1 MLDRAAGWIGAD
13 EAGRGPLAGPV
24 VAAAVW
30 LPPDFP
36 LDGLDDSKKLTA
48 ARRSALALAIRARAE
63 WEIERAE
70 PEEIDR
76 LNILHASEAA
86 LARAIRR
93 LRTRVPAD
101 VLMDGHRMPP
111 GVVGRAEVKGD
122 GRFAP
127 IAAASILAKT
137 VRDALMVEL
146 HAEHPAYR
154 FDRHFGYPVPIHLKA
169 LREHGPCPAHRR
181 SFRPVAE
188 ALDRGLFG

>member
-1 MLDRAAGWIGAD
+1 MGAD

-36 LDGLDDSKKLTA
+36 LVGLDDSKRLTP
-48 ARRSALALAIRARAE
+48 ARRAALAVAIRAGAE

-70 PEEIDR
+70 PGEIDR
-76 LNILHASEAA
+76 LNVLHASEAA
-86 LARAIRR
+86 LSRAVTR
-93 LRTRVPAD
+93 LRSRIDAD
-101 VLMDGHRMPP
+101 CLVDGHRLPP

-127 IAAASILAKT
+127 ASILAKT
-137 VRDALMVEL
+137 TRDALMVEL
-146 HAEHPAYR
+146 HETYPVYG
-154 FDRHFGYPVPIHLKA
+154 FDRHFGYPVPDHLRA

-188 ALDRGLFG
+188 ASDRGLFA